1 MLLARRA
8 LAEPSVIGDVEQNFR
23 AACHE
28 FAHEPREHALVADE
42 RADLV
47 GADRRNHH
55 AASSREVAELRRNLI
70 RKPERPRHELAERHQ
85 VHLVVPAARHRGP
98 YTGRGAAEFG
108 GAPPGVWATMPS
120 STCAFAVR
128 ARLST

>member
-42 RADLV
+42 RADLLSAV
-47 GADRRNHH
+47 EILFGTPNGHGTNSPNGTRFTLSYR
-55 AASSREVAELRRNLI
+55 L
-70 RKPERPRHELAERHQ
+70 
-85 VHLVVPAARHRGP
+85 
-98 YTGRGAAEFG
+98 TGTPSGDTSAAEFS
-108 GAPPGVWATMPS
+108 GAPPGVWATMTS
-120 STCAFAVR
+120 RTCDFAAR